1 VEEVLEA
8 TFPVHFWVLLI
19 NQLLST
25 ANLFIYGETMN
36 AGNRNSC
43 FIRIEYGSMDKG
55 LDLTIA
61 QDFQVIPNM
70 DVEGPRDYRDS
81 LPGVLVMGRHFKS
94 WGALQ
99 EDGEEAIIGMG
110 SQ

>member
-1 VEEVLEA
+1 
-8 TFPVHFWVLLI
+8 
-19 NQLLST
+19 
-25 ANLFIYGETMN
+25 
-36 AGNRNSC
+36 
-43 FIRIEYGSMDKG
+43 MDKG

-99 EDGEEAIIGMG
+99 QDGEEAIIGMG
-110 SQ
+110 SQSNLVILM